1 MTAKEKT
8 VLWAGVAILAM
19 VTLYPPFIDGVPYRS
34 SSDVFSIREVVH
46 YRFLLTDSVRKL
58 HFVRLFLEYLVVII
72 IMVTIIFSRRRTEHR
87 LRRQVRKLTAER
99 KKLHAEITDQNQS
112 QEKLQA
118 HRDQLEQRIQQ
129 QKLELAVTNEEL
141 QKQTVQKREIELRL
155 NEKITELSAETE
167 KLQHT
172 IGLDNSAGEFEECNE
187 SANRVDP
194 INPQMLK
201 DLAELAKRLS

>member
-1 MTAKEKT
+1 
-8 VLWAGVAILAM
+8 
-19 VTLYPPFIDGVPYRS
+19 
-34 SSDVFSIREVVH
+34 
-46 YRFLLTDSVRKL
+46 
-58 HFVRLFLEYLVVII
+58 
-72 IMVTIIFSRRRTEHR
+72 MVTIIFSRRRTEHR

-172 IGLDNSAGEFEECNE
+172 IGLDNSAGEFEEFNE